1 MSQSQALK
9 ITRSVSIPL
18 SEFEFSFARSQ
29 GPGGQNVNKVNT
41 KATLRW
47 RPQES
52 ESLPAPMRDRFLAKF
67 GNRMTRDGEFIVNSQ
82 RYRDQARNVDDCLG
96 KLQQMILEVATAPK
110 KRRPTKPSRGSQ
122 ERRLRAKQEA
132 SERKQRR
139 RTPRLD
145 D

>member
-1 MSQSQALK
+1 MSQSQTLK
-9 ITRSVSIPL
+9 ITRSVAIPL
-18 SEFEFSFARSQ
+18 SEFNFSFARSQ

-52 ESLPAPMRDRFLAKF
+52 ASLPEAMRERFLARF
-67 GNRMTRDGEFIVNSQ
+67 GNRMTRDGELIVNSQ
-82 RYRDQARNVDDCLG
+82 RYRDQARNVDDCLS
-96 KLQQMILEVATAPK
+96 KLQQMLLEVATAPK
-110 KRRPTKPSRGSQ
+110 SRRPTKPSRGSQ

-132 SERKQRR
+132 SQRKQRR
-139 RTPRLD
+139 QSPRLD